1 MMAEIPNKSILAKIF
16 NALSTEARLK
26 ALELFEQ
33 KKELNEI
40 AKQIGMSR
48 SGFQK
53 IVDSFRELGV
63 IERDGHRSVYRLSRE
78 GIELLMSVKEFAT
91 RIELIKKE
99 ITKEKIRSIA
109 FGSGLKKEDLI
120 KLIEELGNR
129 DE

>member
-1 MMAEIPNKSILAKIF
+1 MAEIPNKSILAKIF